1 MEKYKDKANLIRETL
16 AKIDR
21 MNGYEF
27 ENYLSVV
34 FYNLGYEV
42 IGTPVS
48 GDFGADLILN
58 KDNERVIIQA
68 KRYNGKV
75 GTEAVTQ
82 VLTGMAYYKGTS
94 GKVITNSFFTK
105 QSIELATK
113 TNVELVD
120 RFKLEILIFE
130 SELKSEGREVSEK
143 ELQKI
148 YRKNI
153 RHKTINS
160 KSNMIRGKQPDPGKE
175 LLKLFKSTRQ
185 SYRKTKRKINKTKRT
200 FNKMKK
206 FMK

>member
-1 MEKYKDKANLIRETL
+1 
-16 AKIDR
+16 
-21 MNGYEF
+21 
-27 ENYLSVV
+27 
-34 FYNLGYEV
+34 
-42 IGTPVS
+42 
-48 GDFGADLILN
+48 
-58 KDNERVIIQA
+58 IQA

-160 KSNMIRGKQPDPGKE
+160 KSNMIRGKQPDPGK
-175 LLKLFKSTRQ
+175 
-185 SYRKTKRKINKTKRT
+185 
-200 FNKMKK
+200 
-206 FMK
+206 

>member
-1 MEKYKDKANLIRETL
+1 MEKIKEKANFIGETL

-21 MNGYEF
+21 MDGYEF

-42 IGTPVS
+42 KGTPVS

-82 VLTGMAYYKGTS
+82 VLAGMAYYQGTS

-113 TNVELVD
+113 TNIELVD
-120 RFKLEILIFE
+120 RFKLEILIYE
-130 SELKSEGREVSEK
+130 SELKSEGKELSEK
-143 ELQKI
+143 DLQKI

-153 RHKTINS
+153 KHKIS
-160 KSNMIRGKQPDPGKE
+160 KSNMVRGKQADPGKE
-175 LLKLFKSTRQ
+175 LLKMFKSTRQ
-185 SYRKTKRKINKTKRT
+185 SYRNTKRKINKTKRT

-206 FMK
+206 FMR